1 MINLTDHDLLI
12 RIDERTES
20 IEKEFKRLNGTV
32 SEQQETLHKEN
43 GICDRLTKTET
54 KQKMNRAL
62 IYALWGIF
70 LASAS
75 SLLTFLLTKF

>member
-1 MINLTDHDLLI
+1 MTDHDLLI

-20 IEKEFKRLNGTV
+20 IDKEFKRLNGTV
-32 SEQQETLHKEN
+32 VKIDTELHEPD
-43 GICDRLTKTET
+43 GVCDRLTKEET

-62 IYALWGIF
+62 IYALWGVF

-75 SLLTFLLTKF
+75 SILTFLLTKV